1 MPRDKALSLL
11 SLAAKAGRVKSGE
24 FMTET
29 SIRDGSAF
37 LVIVA
42 SDASEN
48 TRKQFRNSCKYYNVP
63 FRIYSDKVSL
73 GHCIGKEFRAS
84 LAVTG
89 EGLALKILALLD
101 EQTMHLQD
109 ESNKKDEV
117 L

>member
-1 MPRDKALSLL
+1 MLGMAQR
-11 SLAAKAGRVKSGE
+11 AGAVSSGE

-29 SIRDGSAF
+29 SIKDGSAF

-42 SDASEN
+42 SDASDN
-48 TRKQFRNSCKYYNVP
+48 TKKQFRNSCEYYNVP

-84 LAVTG
+84 LAVVN
-89 EGLALKILALLD
+89 EGLAIKILDLLD
-101 EQTMHLQD
+101 EQQMDPQD
-109 ESNKKDEV
+109 ERNKKDEV